1 MANKDRNKRS
11 ARKARA
17 EERARVEA
25 AHAVSGHEDLNP
37 TPSDGGSDKSGS
49 DGKSKA
55 KATSKSGKKLTFREK
70 RRAARLDKDARRK
83 SEGKKPTWRTRI
95 ITYLSDTNTELHRV
109 VWPSKEE
116 LKSYSLA
123 VMVTL
128 LVFGVALWLVDTGIV
143 AILAAFTG
151 LRG

>member
-37 TPSDGGSDKSGS
+37 TPSDGGSDKSDAKS
-49 DGKSKA
+49 SSKA

-83 SEGKKPTWRTRI
+83 SEGKKPTWRTRF
-95 ITYLSDTNTELHRV
+95 ITYVSDVKTEMHRV

-123 VMVTL
+123 VMVML
-128 LVFGVALWLVDTGIV
+128 LVFGVVIWLVDTGIV

>member
-25 AHAVSGHEDLNP
+25 AQAASA
-37 TPSDGGSDKSGS
+37 GSQAASPKPG
-49 DGKSKA
+49 
-55 KATSKSGKKLTFREK
+55 
-70 RRAARLDKDARRK
+70 RAAAVAEKK
-83 SEGKKPTWRTRI
+83 SEPKPEKKPEKKPGVFHRLRN
-95 ITYLSDTNTELHRV
+95 YLGDVRSEMRRV

-116 LKSYSLA
+116 LKSYSVAIVAMLI
-123 VMVTL
+123 
-128 LVFGVALWLVDTGIV
+128 VFGVVIWLVDSGIV
-143 AILAAFTG
+143 AALVGYTG

>member
-25 AHAVSGHEDLNP
+25 AQAASAGSQAASPKPGRAAAVAEK
-37 TPSDGGSDKSGS
+37 KSEP
-49 DGKSKA
+49 KPEK
-55 KATSKSGKKLTFREK
+55 KEKKPEKKLGVFH
-70 RRAARLDKDARRK
+70 RLRNYLGDVR
-83 SEGKKPTWRTRI
+83 SEMR
-95 ITYLSDTNTELHRV
+95 RV

-116 LKSYSLA
+116 LKSYSVAIVAMLI
-123 VMVTL
+123 
-128 LVFGVALWLVDTGIV
+128 VFGVVIWLVDSGIV
-143 AILAAFTG
+143 AALVGYTG